1 MTQVEF
7 TLNGKPVQIEVDQ
20 GEILMNTLR
29 YRMGL
34 YGVKFGDED
43 GESGAS
49 TVLLD
54 GKPVNSALMLTAQAG
69 GHAVETIEVLGKNP
83 DMGWKSTSGLHP
95 IQQAFVDTGAI
106 QSGYS
111 TPGMILAAKALLDKT
126 LHPTEEQIR
135 DAFSGI
141 LDRETAYVKPIQAVF
156 RAAAILRGE
165 SVEPIERPI
174 PIDPDAF
181 KDKGPEQSGQPEELA
196 GRPGG
201 PSVQTMVNVMP
212 KIQVAQDVHP
222 GHAVGKPE
230 PKVDG
235 SKLAQGKP
243 AFTADFEIRGMLI
256 GKVLHSPVAHA
267 NIRKIDAS
275 KARALPGV
283 AAVLTWKDIPRV
295 PFCSAGQTVPIPGPK
310 DSFSLDNKVRH
321 VGDRV
326 AFVAAETEE
335 IALQALELIE
345 VEYEELPVI
354 IDPEEAMKPGAVVI
368 HDEPDYVN
376 FADSDPQRNL
386 AAEIRIDIGDVE
398 KGFEEADEI
407 IEGVYSV
414 PKVHQAYI
422 EPHVVITYW
431 DEDDR
436 LVIRSATQVP
446 FHVRRMVAPLVGLS
460 VKRIRVIK
468 PRVGGAFGG
477 KQDMA
482 LEDAAAHL
490 TIATGRPVKIEFT
503 REEEFINARSR
514 HPMKMWMKTGVR
526 KDGTMTANEMKLL
539 SDTGAYGAHALTV
552 AGNLGAKAMAV
563 YVGDGKYRQEPNIRF
578 NADIVYTNTPQSG
591 AYRGYGAPQ
600 GFFAVEEHMDKVAA
614 AIGWDPVQYRL
625 KNTLRA
631 GEIHPF
637 TTVWNEGG
645 VAFPERVESV
655 GLQDCIRE
663 VAAVLE
669 WEKKFKN
676 TAWQEIP
683 GKPHLRRGIGLAI
696 GMQGSALSHIDMG
709 SATLKINDDGSF
721 NLLLGATDLGTGSD
735 TVMAQI
741 AAEMLGIQTSDM
753 IVYSSDTDVTPFD
766 KGAYASSTTYLSG
779 GAVAR
784 AAEMAAE
791 SIRERAARMFNERDE
806 GAAVTGG
813 DIRLAD
819 RMAWTPDGR
828 TLTIEE
834 IAINAIHNQ
843 DQEQIMGYAS
853 YNTKVSPPPFA
864 ATGAEVTVDTETG
877 QIVVERLVMAAD
889 AGVVVNPL
897 TAAGQVEGGILQ
909 SLGYA
914 LCEEMA
920 YDENGQPRETDFIGY
935 HLMRSDEMP
944 EIQSIFVETFEPS
957 HPFGVKSVGEVVLN
971 PTAPAIGN
979 AVANAAGVHVDHL
992 PLTPEKLWRAMKA

>member
-1 MTQVEF
+1 MQVEF
-7 TLNGKPVQIEVDQ
+7 TLNNKPVQLEVAP

-69 GHAVETIEVLGKNP
+69 GHSVETIEMLGENP
-83 DMGWKSTSGLHP
+83 EMGWKNSGGLHP

-111 TPGMILAAKALLDKT
+111 TPGTILVAKALLDKT
-126 LHPTEEQIR
+126 LNPTEEQIR

-156 RAAAILRGE
+156 RAAAMLRGE
-165 SVEPIERPI
+165 EVEPIERPI
-174 PIDPDAF
+174 RIDPDSF
-181 KDKGPEQSGQPEELA
+181 KGGGPDDAGQPEEMV

-201 PSVQTMVNVMP
+201 PALQTRINVMP

-222 GHAVGKPE
+222 GQAIGKPE
-230 PKVDG
+230 PKLDG
-235 SKLAQGKP
+235 NKLAQGKP

-256 GKVLHSPVAHA
+256 GKILHSPVAHA

-283 AAVLTWKDIPRV
+283 AAVLTWEDLPRI

-335 IALQALELIE
+335 IAQQALELIK

-354 IDPEEAMKPGAVVI
+354 IDPEDAMKKGAVVI

-386 AAEIRIDIGDVE
+386 AAEIRIDIGDIE
-398 KGFEEADEI
+398 KGFKEAEKI

-414 PKVHQAYI
+414 PKVHQGYI

-436 LVIRSATQVP
+436 LVIRTATQVP
-446 FHVRRMVAPLVGLS
+446 FHVRRMVAPLVGLPI
-460 VKRIRVIK
+460 KRIRVIK

-490 TIATGRPVKIEFT
+490 TVATGRPVKIEFT
-503 REEEFINARSR
+503 RKEEFINARSR

-526 KDGTMTANEMKLL
+526 KDGTITANEMRLL

-552 AGNLGAKAMAV
+552 AGNLGAKAMAI
-563 YVGDGKYRQEPNIRF
+563 YVGDGTYREDPNIRF
-578 NADIVYTNTPQSG
+578 YADIVYTNTPQSG

-600 GFFAVEEHMDKVAA
+600 GFFAVEEHMDKVAQ
-614 AIGWDPVQYRL
+614 AIGMDPVIFRL

-637 TTVWNEGG
+637 TKVWNEGG
-645 VAFPERVESV
+645 QAFPERVDSV

-669 WEKKFKN
+669 WKN
-676 TAWQEIP
+676 KYNNPDWQNVP
-683 GKPHLRRGIGLAI
+683 GKPYLRRGIGIAI

-721 NLLLGATDLGTGSD
+721 NLLIGATDLGTGSD

-741 AAEMLGIQTSDM
+741 AAETLGISTSD
-753 IVYSSDTDVTPFD
+753 IVVYSSDTDVTPFD

-784 AAEMAAE
+784 AAEMAAI
-791 SIRERAARMFNERDE
+791 SIRDRAARILNEAGNGTE
-806 GAAVTGG
+806 VTGK
-813 DIRLAD
+813 DIQLAD
-819 RMAWTPDGR
+819 RKAWAPDGR
-828 TLTIEE
+828 TLTIEQ

-864 ATGAEVTVDTETG
+864 ATAAEVTIDTGTG
-877 QIVVERLVMAAD
+877 QIVVDRLVMAAD

-920 YDENGQPRETDFIGY
+920 YDEKGQPRETDFIGY

-957 HPFGVKSVGEVVLN
+957 HPYGVKSVGEVVLN

-992 PLTPEKLWRAMKA
+992 PITPEKLWQAMKA

>member
-1 MTQVEF
+1 MKVEF
-7 TLNGKPVQIEVDQ
+7 TLNGKPVELDVDP
-20 GEILMNTLR
+20 GELLMNTLR
-29 YRMGL
+29 YKLGL

-43 GESGAS
+43 GESGSSA
-49 TVLLD
+49 VLVD
-54 GKPVNSALMLTAQAG
+54 GVPVNTALMLTAQAG
-69 GHAVETIEVLGKNP
+69 GHSIETIESLGENP
-83 DMGWKSTSGLHP
+83 DMGWKSSGGLHP

-111 TPGMILAAKALLDKT
+111 TPGMILAAKALLDRT

-141 LDRETAYVKPIQAVF
+141 LDRETGYVKPVQAVL

-165 SVEPIERPI
+165 RVDPIERPI
-174 PIDPDAF
+174 PVDPDSLKPGGSEEA
-181 KDKGPEQSGQPEELA
+181 PPEEIS
-196 GRPGG
+196 GGG
-201 PSVQTMVNVMP
+201 PAVQTRVDVMP
-212 KIQVAQDVHP
+212 RIQVAQG
-222 GHAVGKPE
+222 GHTRQSVGQPE
-230 PKVDG
+230 PKLDG

-243 AFTADFEIRGMLI
+243 AFAADFEMRGMLI

-267 NIRKIDAS
+267 RIRKIDAE

-283 AAVLTWKDIPRV
+283 AAVLTWEDLPRV

-326 AFVAAETEE
+326 AFVAAENEE
-335 IALQALELIE
+335 IARQALELID
-345 VEYEELPVI
+345 VEYEQLPVV
-354 IDPEEAMKPGAVVI
+354 IDPEDAMKPGAPII

-376 FADSDPQRNL
+376 FAESDPSRNI
-386 AAEIRIDIGDVE
+386 ASEIRIDIGDVE

-407 IEGVYSV
+407 VEGVYSV

-422 EPHVVITYW
+422 EPHIVISYW

-446 FHVRRMVAPLVGLS
+446 FHVRRMVAPLVGLP

-552 AGNLGAKAMAV
+552 AGNLGAKAMAI
-563 YVGDGKYRQEPNIRF
+563 YVGDDKYREEPNIRF
-578 NADIVYTNTPQSG
+578 HADIVYTNTPQSG

-600 GFFAVEEHMDKVAA
+600 GFFAVEEHMDKVCDL
-614 AIGWDPVQYRL
+614 IGMDPVEFRL
-625 KNTLRA
+625 KNTLKE

-637 TTVWNEGG
+637 TKVWNEGG
-645 VAFPERVESV
+645 QAFPERVESV

-663 VAAVLE
+663 VAAATD
-669 WEKKFKN
+669 WAGKYRN
-676 TAWQEIP
+676 PDWQNVP
-683 GKPHLRRGIGLAI
+683 GKPHLRRGIGVAI

-741 AAEMLGIQTSDM
+741 AAETLGIPTTDI

-784 AAEMAAE
+784 AAKMAAD
-791 SIRERAARMFNERDE
+791 SICDRAARMLNEREDGPE
-806 GAAVTGG
+806 VTGEQ
-813 DIRLAD
+813 IRLAESK
-819 RMAWTPDGR
+819 AWAPDGR

-864 ATGAEVTVDTETG
+864 ATAAEVTVDIETG
-877 QIVVERLVMAAD
+877 QIVVDRLVMAAD

-897 TAAGQVEGGILQ
+897 TASGQIEGGILQ

-920 YDENGQPRETDFIGY
+920 YDEEGKPRETDFIGY

-957 HPFGVKSVGEVVLN
+957 HPYGVKSVGEVVLN

-979 AVANAAGVHVDHL
+979 AVANAVGVHVDDL
-992 PLTPEKLWRAMKA
+992 PITPERVWRALKA

>member
-1 MTQVEF
+1 MIQVEF
-7 TLNGKPVQIEVDQ
+7 TLNGKPVQVLVEA
-20 GEILMNTLR
+20 GESLLNTLR
-29 YRMGL
+29 YRLGM

-43 GESGAS
+43 GESGSCA
-49 TVLLD
+49 VLLD
-54 GKPVNSALMLTAQAG
+54 GKPVNSTLMLTAQAG
-69 GHAVETIEVLGKNP
+69 GHAIETIEMLGENP
-83 DMGWKSTSGLHP
+83 EMGWKASDGLHP
-95 IQQAFVDTGAI
+95 LQQAFVDTGAI

-111 TPGMILAAKALLDKT
+111 TPGMILAAKALLAKT
-126 LHPTEEQIR
+126 LTPTEEQIR

-141 LDRETAYVKPIQAVF
+141 LDRETAYVKPIQAVL
-156 RAAAILRGE
+156 RAAAVLRGE
-165 SVEPIERPI
+165 QVDPIERPI
-174 PIDPDAF
+174 PVDPESFKGRDPDGLP
-181 KDKGPEQSGQPEELA
+181 GPEEMA
-196 GRPGG
+196 GRGGG
-201 PSVQTMVNVMP
+201 PGVITQLEVMP
-212 KIQVAQDVHP
+212 RIQVAQDVLP
-222 GHAVGKPE
+222 GNAIGKPE
-230 PKVDG
+230 PKLDG
-235 SKLAQGKP
+235 AKLAQGKP
-243 AFTADFEIRGMLI
+243 AFTADFEMRGMLV
-256 GKVLHSPVAHA
+256 GKILHSPVAHA
-267 NIRKIDAS
+267 NIKKIDAS

-283 AAVLTWKDIPRV
+283 AAVLTWEDLPRV
-295 PFCSAGQTVPIPGPK
+295 PFCSAGQTTPIPGPK
-310 DSFSLDNKVRH
+310 DSFSLDKKVRH

-326 AFVAAETEE
+326 ALVAAETEE
-335 IALQALELIE
+335 IALQAMDLID
-345 VEYEELPVI
+345 VTYEELPVL
-354 IDPEEAMKPGAVVI
+354 IDPEDAMKPGAPVL

-376 FADSDPQRNL
+376 FADSDPTRNL
-386 AAEIRIDIGDVE
+386 AAEIRIDIGDVA

-414 PKVHQAYI
+414 PKVHQGYI

-436 LVIRSATQVP
+436 LVIRTATQVP
-446 FHVRRMVAPLVGLS
+446 FHVRRMVAPLVGLP

-503 REEEFINARSR
+503 RVEEFINARSR

-552 AGNLGAKAMAV
+552 AGNLGAKAMAI
-563 YVGDGKYRQEPNIRF
+563 YVGDGQYREEPNIRF
-578 NADIVYTNTPQSG
+578 HADIVYTNTPQSG

-614 AIGWDPVQYRL
+614 SVSMDPVAFRL

-637 TTVWNEGG
+637 TKVWNEGG
-645 VAFPERVESV
+645 QAFPERVESV

-663 VAAVLE
+663 VAAVLD
-669 WEKKFKN
+669 WGSKYN
-676 TAWQEIP
+676 NAAWQAVP
-683 GKPHLRRGIGLAI
+683 GKPHLRRGLGIAI

-741 AAEMLGIQTSDM
+741 AAETLGVATSD
-753 IVYSSDTDVTPFD
+753 IVVYSSDTDVTPFD

-784 AAEMAAE
+784 AAEMAAR
-791 SIRERAARMFNERDE
+791 SISERAARMLNQRGE
-806 GAAVTGG
+806 GQEISGE
-813 DIRLAD
+813 DIRLANGK
-819 RMAWTPDGR
+819 AWAPDGR

-853 YNTKVSPPPFA
+853 YNTKVS
-864 ATGAEVTVDTETG
+864 
-877 QIVVERLVMAAD
+877 RLPA
-889 AGVVVNPL
+889 
-897 TAAGQVEGGILQ
+897 
-909 SLGYA
+909 A
-914 LCEEMA
+914 LCSNRGRG
-920 YDENGQPRETDFIGY
+920 DGG
-935 HLMRSDEMP
+935 H
-944 EIQSIFVETFEPS
+944 
-957 HPFGVKSVGEVVLN
+957 
-971 PTAPAIGN
+971 
-979 AVANAAGVHVDHL
+979 
-992 PLTPEKLWRAMKA
+992 